1 MITDTFLNL
10 AREGHC
16 MPIGTHLVLH
26 EQPDPEAILLDG
38 KRLGSV
44 VAQTAVRFATPLAVP
59 LMDLT
64 VEKEALLLACKV
76 PAEEVGAYHFTE
88 LPALPADIPPT
99 PRMLATCQAIE
110 YIAQET
116 DLLPMGMCIGPYSL
130 LTKLVRDPITP
141 VFMSGM
147 GMTGED
153 EPDIALIDAL
163 LIWSERMILDYV
175 DAQIAAGAKAM
186 IVCEPAANMV
196 YFSPNQMEDNP
207 RPFEFY
213 VMEPM
218 RRLADRLTAR
228 GVALVFHDCGELT
241 DAMVERFAT
250 LEADM
255 ISLGSSRDLA
265 HDASLL
271 PKETVIFGN
280 LPSKNFYA
288 TQLTT
293 AEVEE
298 MGRDLTARMQAI
310 GHPFILGTECDVL
323 SVPGKEAEIVSKV
336 NALMRCACE
345 QHAAGTGSRRAERV
359 PTTNATVSEKQ

>member
-1 MITDTFLNL
+1 MINPTFLEL
-10 AREGHC
+10 ARQGHC

-38 KRLGSV
+38 ARLGAV
-44 VAQTAVRFATPLAVP
+44 VAQTAERFDTPLAVP

-64 VEKEALLLACKV
+64 VEKEALLLACGV
-76 PAEEVGAYHFTE
+76 SSEEIGAYHFTE
-88 LPALPADIPPT
+88 LPAEPAEIPPT
-99 PRMLATCQAIE
+99 PRMLATCEAIGT
-110 YIAQET
+110 IAKQTE
-116 DLLPMGMCIGPYSL
+116 LMPMGMCIGPYSL

-163 LIWSERMILDYV
+163 LGWAERVILAYV
-175 DAQIAAGAKAM
+175 DAQIEAGAKAM
-186 IVCEPAANMV
+186 IVCEPAANLV

-218 RRLADRLTAR
+218 RRLTDRLTER

-250 LEADM
+250 LNADM
-255 ISLGSSRDLA
+255 ISLGSSRDLE
-265 HDASLL
+265 HDAELL

-293 AEVEE
+293 AEVEN
-298 MGRDLTARMQAI
+298 MGRDLTTRMQAV

-345 QHAAGTGSRRAERV
+345 QHAAGTGGRRAERV
-359 PTTNATVSEKQ
+359 TPTATNATDAS